1 MHIRRDNLFAKPY
14 PVAHNFEKV
23 LSSRA
28 AYEGATAGSEYPMDP
43 FKQMEAVRKG
53 FVDQKRAEMLEKAGG
68 GSGKEGERLAEGL
81 TLLRPPQ

>member
-28 AYEGATAGSEYPMDP
+28 AYEGAAKENEYPMDP
-43 FKQMEAVRKG
+43 FKQMEAVRRG

-68 GSGKEGERLAEGL
+68 RGGEEGKGLAEDI
-81 TLLRPPQ
+81 TLLKR

>member
-1 MHIRRDNLFAKPY
+1 MHISRDNLFAKPY

-28 AYEGATAGSEYPMDP
+28 AYERAVSESEYPLDP

-68 GSGKEGERLAEGL
+68 KGGGEAASLAEHL
-81 TLLRPPQ
+81 TLLKR